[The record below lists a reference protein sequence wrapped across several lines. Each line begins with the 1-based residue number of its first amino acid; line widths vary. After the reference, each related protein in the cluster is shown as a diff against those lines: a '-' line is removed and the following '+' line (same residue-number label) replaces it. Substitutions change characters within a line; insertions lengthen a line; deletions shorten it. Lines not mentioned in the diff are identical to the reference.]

1 MLVIRSRA
9 LHARSLLAALALA
22 LPASDAVA
30 QDAIWGVRL
39 GGTQAGSGYAVNG
52 ADVVAVPD
60 GSGDFYACGTMQ
72 TSSQYV
78 FGGGTP
84 YEIVKPRG
92 TGARQEPYL
101 ARYRADGTPVWVR
114 MGRGTAIDVAERLA
128 VYPDGSVLMTGTFNF
143 FVSGLT
149 RTGIVFEGGAEAD
162 VFISTNQSGMPFVA
176 RYSPTG
182 DLQFARAI
190 VRGGDSATIEDP
202 VALPDGGFVLVGSF
216 RGATFGDIA
225 DPHPISMPLG
235 ASFGSRSSDGFVA
248 RYGPNG
254 DILWVHRVK
263 GAAADNV
270 SAAELLEDGDLV
282 LTCEIGRRDILP
294 VTFFEN
300 HPAALTL
307 PIEPERQNYVLRLD
321 FAQDTTSLTPAFT
334 VQWIHALGRGGS
346 LTGQH
351 VIRRGSNGELYIA
364 GHIAG
369 DLANPAGGYFPT
381 TYDSTVML
389 QGVSASRCYIA
400 RIAPADGSLLWA
412 IGPNSGADSSRVDL
426 APTDDGLAFVMAR
439 NSWGNIGQIVDTS
452 GALLGTFDTACH
464 GKLDRDGNLLWAR
477 SDRVSPSGATVV
489 NRSFLITTG
498 DPTGGL
504 SYLDYGAPTQINL
517 VSPYYRAYLAQYE
530 VAPATSLVV
539 PGDIARSCDPGVH
552 GATVHFVIEVEGA
565 PTGSRLLV
573 RDTTHATILAD
584 LLDPSGSVGVGPVLF
599 PMGVSAISVQLVDAA
614 STVLL
619 EDGFLV
625 TVEDTTPPVIDG
637 CGPQTLECTGPET
650 QLLHSLLGLR
660 ATDGCDPTPEL
671 SLSPAAVPH
680 GTTTVVATARDDSGN
695 ASSCSF
701 TVTVQDT
708 LPPLFT
714 VIPTDIEREC
724 SMPHGAIVAF
734 DVLAEDVCGIAS
746 LVCIDQTNRPIDP
759 AGTFF
764 EHGLHTVTCTATDP
778 SQNSASVSFQVRI
791 VDNTAP
797 VLVAPNDLSLPNDA
811 GECTAVAHFQVA
823 ATDLC
828 DPAVAITCTA
838 PWGPVQSGDAFPIG
852 TTPIT
857 CVALD
862 RAQNRAEASFSITVY
877 DAEPPHFGGNAGGTA
892 SLVTDC
898 EGRPIGADAASLG
911 VTIEDNCDAQPLAE
925 CSPAT
930 LLPGITPVTIT
941 ARDADGNAATTTVLV
956 TVLRGAFHCEVLRPL
971 DPHVDNRIHAGRVV
985 PIKLR
990 VACEGH
996 EVTDATVTIDTIE
1009 RLATDGTPIANEL
1022 VEDPGASQDG
1032 GNLFRVATSQYHY
1045 NLSTSGWVS
1054 TSGVRHRV
1062 TVRIQKAGHVDT
1074 LCEIYLVNR

>member
-1 MLVIRSRA
+1 MLAIRSRA
-9 LHARSLLAALALA
+9 LRARSLLAALALA
-22 LPASDAVA
+22 LPVSDLLA

-39 GGTQAGSGYAVNG
+39 GGSAGAGG
-52 ADVVAVPD
+52 TDVIAVPD
-60 GSGDFYACGTMQ
+60 GSGDFYTCGTV
-72 TSSQYV
+72 TNSSQYV

-92 TGARQEPYL
+92 TGARDEPYL

-114 MGRGTAIDVAERLA
+114 MGRGTAIDRADRLA
-128 VYPDGSVLMTGTFNF
+128 VYPDGSVLMTGMFNF

-149 RTGIVFEGGAEAD
+149 NTGIVFEGGTEAD
-162 VFISTNQSGMPFVA
+162 VFISTNQSNMPFVA

-216 RGATFGDIA
+216 RGATFGDFA
-225 DPHPISMPLG
+225 DPHWIYMPLG
-235 ASFGSRSSDGFVA
+235 ASVGTRSPDGFVA
-248 RYGPNG
+248 SFQANG
-254 DILWVHRVK
+254 DLRWVHRIK
-263 GAAADNV
+263 GASSDNV
-270 SAAELLEDGDLV
+270 SAVERLSDGDLV
-282 LTCEIGRRDILP
+282 IVGESDRRYPLTIFQD
-294 VTFFEN
+294 
-300 HPAALTL
+300 HPAALVL
-307 PIEPERQNYVLRLD
+307 PADSTRRNFILRLD
-321 FAQDTTSLTPAFT
+321 FEQDPSAATSGCS
-334 VQWIHALGRGGS
+334 VQWVHQFGASGSMTGRHA
-346 LTGQH
+346 
-351 VIRRGSNGELYIA
+351 IRRGSGGELYIA
-364 GHIAG
+364 GDLPG
-369 DLANPAGGYFPT
+369 DPANTLLGGYHPA
-381 TYDSTVML
+381 TYGTQVML
-389 QGVSASRCYIA
+389 QGVNASRCYIA

-412 IGPNSGADSSRVDL
+412 IGPNSSADSSRVDI

-439 NSWGNIGQIVDTS
+439 SSWGNIGQIVDTS

-464 GKLDRDGNLLWAR
+464 GKLDRDGNLLWTR
-477 SDRVSPSGATVV
+477 SDRLWPSGATVV

-498 DPTGGL
+498 DPTSGL

-530 VAPATSLVV
+530 VAPATSLLV

-599 PMGVSAISVQLVDAA
+599 PMGVSAISVQLLDAA

-650 QLLHSLLGLR
+650 QILHSLLGLR

-746 LVCIDQTNRPIDP
+746 LVCIDQTNRLIDP

-764 EHGLHTVTCTATDP
+764 EHGLHTVSCTAMDE
-778 SQNSASVSFQVRI
+778 SQNSASVSFLVRI

-797 VLVAPNDLSLPNDA
+797 VLVAPNDLSLPNDL

-911 VTIEDNCDAQPLAE
+911 VTIEDNCDTQPLAE

-956 TVLRGAFHCEVLRPL
+956 TVLRGAFQCEVLRPL

-996 EVTDATVTIDTIE
+996 EVTDATVTIDAIE

-1032 GNLFRVATSQYHY
+1032 GNLFRLATNQYHY

-1054 TSGVRHRV
+1054 MSGVRHRV